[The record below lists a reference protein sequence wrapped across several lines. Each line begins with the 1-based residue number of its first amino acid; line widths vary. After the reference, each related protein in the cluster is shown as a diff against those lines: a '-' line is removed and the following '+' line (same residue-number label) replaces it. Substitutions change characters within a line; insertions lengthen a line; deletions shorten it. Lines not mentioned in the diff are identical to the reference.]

1 MPTLSDIVIEML
13 KRCPGDDAIGR
24 VAAISSLTTTTIV
37 SNTALNYGGNSEQR
51 YAQRWAW
58 RITTTT
64 TADKVRQIDSYAPAT
79 GTLTHSGTNYSDT
92 TATGENVVIS
102 NFEPYRVREAIDV
115 TVRSLRKLDKS
126 EYPST
131 KGQRQFWVTD
141 DWIRQPGDIAEVG
154 YSQCPVLSKD
164 RFFDKWGQVS
174 SAGVQGLDHWTLD
187 GSGATVAKSTD
198 HYWRG
203 SHVVA
208 LTRSSSDCEIVQTI
222 PVYRNGVDGYD
233 LRGKSVTFL
242 AWALCGTASRFAARI
257 DDQTGSNS
265 ASETHTGGGTWEELT
280 GQITVD
286 NNSESLTLELQIED
300 GDVTAYIGEAFL
312 VETEKLSDAV
322 RKNDYPEVILPQHAY
337 TFDQW
342 GTLKVNVKDDFNQL
356 LVWSKRPYPGFD
368 SARLI
373 SGAADQDETDAP
385 LEIVATG
392 AIARL
397 YRGRAESKYAE
408 PTDLRNAEL
417 WEQRFAPMARAHQ
430 ALPQR
435 DVTDRAYNP
444 GGLVPMARRLR

>member
-1 MPTLSDIVIEML
+1 MPSLEEIVYEML

-64 TADKVRQIDSYAPAT
+64 AADKVRQIDSYAPAT
-79 GTLTHSGTNYSDT
+79 GTLTHSGTNYTDT
-92 TATGENVVIS
+92 TATDENVVIS

-174 SAGVQGLDHWTLD
+174 SAGVQGLDHWTLS
-187 GSGATVAKSTD
+187 GSGATAAKSTA

-203 SHVVA
+203 AHVVA
-208 LTRSSSDCEIVQTI
+208 LTRVTNDAELNQLI
-222 PVYRNGVDGYD
+222 PVYRSGVDGYD
-233 LRGKSVTFL
+233 LRGKSLTFV
-242 AWALCGTASRFAARI
+242 AYALTDTASAVKIRANGGGGNVS
-257 DDQTGSNS
+257 D
-265 ASETHTGGGTWEELT
+265 THTGGETWELLT
-280 GQITVD
+280 AEITVAATA
-286 NNSESLTLELQIED
+286 ESIPLALLVED
-300 GDVTAYIGEAFL
+300 SDATGYFGEAYL
-312 VETEKLSDAV
+312 VETERLSDAV
-322 RKNDYPEVILPQHAY
+322 RKNDYPEVILPRHAY

-385 LEIVATG
+385 LETVATG

-417 WEQRFAPMARAHQ
+417 WEQRYAPMARAHQ

>member
-1 MPTLSDIVIEML
+1 MPTLEAVVYEML

-58 RITTTT
+58 RISTTTA
-64 TADKVRQIDSYAPAT
+64 ADKVRQIDSYAPAS

-174 SAGVQGLDHWTLD
+174 TAGVMGMDHWMLS
-187 GSGATVAKSTD
+187 GSGATAAKSTA

-203 SHVVA
+203 THVVA
-208 LTRSSSDCEIVQTI
+208 LTRAGTNCELTQTI

-233 LRGKSVTFL
+233 LRGKSVT
-242 AWALCGTASRFAARI
+242 AVAPIWCDTASRAFVFVS
-257 DDQTGSNS
+257 DGVTSNVD
-265 ASETHTGGGTWEELT
+265 THTGGSTWEERSDS
-280 GQITVD
+280 ITVD
-286 NNSESLTLELQIED
+286 DGAEYVQVLIGITG
-300 GDVTAYIGEAFL
+300 GDVTAYFGEAFL
-312 VETEKLSDAV
+312 VEIEKLSDAV

-385 LEIVATG
+385 LETVATG

-408 PTDLRNAEL
+408 PTDIRNAEL

-430 ALPQR
+430 SLPQR

>member
-1 MPTLSDIVIEML
+1 MPSLEEIVYEML

-58 RITTTT
+58 RIKTTTA
-64 TADKVRQIDSYAPAT
+64 ADKVRQIDSYAPST
-79 GTLTHSGTNYSDT
+79 GTLTHSGTNYTDT
-92 TATGENVVIS
+92 TATDENVVIS

-174 SAGVQGLDHWTLD
+174 SAGVQGLDHWTL
-187 GSGATVAKSTD
+187 SGASATAAKSTTY
-198 HYWRG
+198 HWRG
-203 SHVVA
+203 SHVLA
-208 LTRSSSDCEIVQTI
+208 LTRSGTDCALTQTI
-222 PVYRNGVDGYD
+222 PIYRNGVDGYD
-233 LRGKSVTFL
+233 LRGKGITFEVPAYAEAADQVRVKIDEQASDFHIGNDRWQTL
-242 AWALCGTASRFAARI
+242 SAAHTVPTTA
-257 DDQTGSNS
+257 
-265 ASETHTGGGTWEELT
+265 
-280 GQITVD
+280 
-286 NNSESLTLELQIED
+286 ESIMLTLQVISSD
-300 GDVTAYIGEAFL
+300 GAGYFGEAFL

-322 RKNDYPEVILPQHAY
+322 RRNDYPEVILPQHAY

-373 SGAADQDETDAP
+373 SGAADQDSTDAP

>member
-1 MPTLSDIVIEML
+1 MPTLAEIAKEML
-13 KRCPGDDAIGR
+13 VRCPGDDAIGR
-24 VAAISSLTTTTIV
+24 LAAISSLTATTVV
-37 SNTALNYGGNSEQR
+37 SSALAFGGNSEQR
-51 YAQRWAW
+51 YSQKWLW

-64 TADKVRQIDSYAPAT
+64 TADKVRFSDSFAPAT
-79 GTLTHSGTNYSDT
+79 GTLTHSGTNYTDT
-92 TATGENVVIS
+92 TATGEEVIIS
-102 NFEPYRVREAIDV
+102 NFDPYLIREAIDL
-115 TVRSLRKLDKS
+115 TVRSLRRLDKT

-131 KGQRQFWVTD
+131 KGQRKFWVND
-141 DWIRQPGDIAEVG
+141 EWIRHPSDIAEVG
-154 YSQCPVLSKD
+154 YSQSPVLSKD
-164 RFFDKWGQVS
+164 RYFDKWGEVGTDGSLQ
-174 SAGVQGLDHWTLD
+174 LTHWALS
-187 GSGATVAKSTD
+187 GSGATVARSTAK
-198 HYWRG
+198 YWRG

-312 VETEKLSDAV
+312 VETEHLSDAV
-322 RKNDYPEVILPQHAY
+322 RFDTYQEHVLPDGSY
-337 TFDQW
+337 RFDQW
-342 GTLKVNVKDDFNQL
+342 GTLQVNTQEQFNQL

-368 SARLI
+368 STRLT
-373 SGAADQDETDAP
+373 SGAADADSTDAP
-385 LEIVATG
+385 KEIVATG

-397 YRGRAESKYAE
+397 FRGRADSEYAM
-408 PTDLRNAEL
+408 PNDVRRAEE
-417 WEQRFAPMARAHQ
+417 WEAKFADMARRHQ
-430 ALPQR
+430 ALPQKDLTSKFR
-435 DVTDRAYNP
+435 TN
-444 GGLVPMARRLR
+444 GGLVPAPRRL